1 MRLRSLGWI
10 CGVGSWALACTGQVG
25 DPSSAGSAPAAPG
38 GTGNDLPPPQADGSL
53 PYTAPQPA
61 SAALRARTWLL
72 TPEEYGRSVQSVLG
86 VPVDVSDMDPVPD
99 NGVYPNMSSSGLVRA
114 TLAEQYAAKA
124 EAAVLALS
132 DQQLRALIPCGKV
145 DASCKADFLRA
156 AVSKAFRRPA
166 TEEDLTNYGEVFDI
180 AAESGDP
187 ALPFR
192 WVLKGVLTSP
202 YFLYRT
208 EIGAP
213 RDEAKSAF
221 RLTDHE
227 IATFLSY
234 SVLGAPPS
242 ATLIAAADRGELAD
256 PAQLPGH
263 IEQML
268 STPGATDQLN
278 RFLVQWLRLHTFEA
292 EVEKFEDVFPGFAD
306 VKAAMFAETQR
317 FLRTNG
323 GMQGSIE
330 DLLTAPV
337 PEADPALTAF
347 YRSDASGASDTARK
361 GLLSLGAVLSKTAKQ
376 YLTSPTLRGLF
387 IRDQLL
393 CQHISLPENFT
404 PPPIEESELR
414 AAPKTTREL
423 YEMHAAEPTCNSCH
437 ALMDDIG
444 YMLENF
450 DGAGRYRTLEQYRSP
465 SLTAPVAEP
474 QPINAVGR
482 LLNTDVDGEY
492 DSAAE
497 LGEALSRSTWV
508 RECVARQAFRFYF
521 GQPEAARGIPPV
533 VQGTAALDRTGL
545 LRDMLVALLSSPST
559 LERVRE

>member
-1 MRLRSLGWI
+1 MSVRSLGWI
-10 CGVGSWALACTGQVG
+10 CGLGLWALACTGQIG
-25 DPSSAGSAPAAPG
+25 DPSSNTAAG
-38 GTGNDLPPPQADGSL
+38 GTGSDIPAPQADGSL
-53 PYTAPQPA
+53 PYAAPQPV

-86 VPVDVSDMDPVPD
+86 VPVDVSDMEPVPD
-99 NGVYPNMSSSGLVRA
+99 NGVYPNMSTSGLVRV
-114 TLAEQYAAKA
+114 TLAEQVAAKA

-132 DQQLRALIPCGKV
+132 EQQLRALIPCGKV
-145 DASCKADFLRA
+145 DATCKADFLRA
-156 AVSKAFRRPA
+156 VVSKAFRRPA
-166 TEEDLTNYGEVFDI
+166 TAEDLTHYGEVFDL

-192 WVLKGVLTSP
+192 WALKGVLSSP

-213 RDEAKSAF
+213 SDEANAAF
-221 RLTDHE
+221 RLTSHE

-234 SVLGAPPS
+234 SALGAPPS
-242 ATLIAAADRGELAD
+242 AKLVAAADRGELAD
-256 PAQLPGH
+256 PALLPGH
-263 IEQML
+263 IEQLL
-268 STPGATDQLN
+268 STPGAADQLGH
-278 RFLVQWLRLHTFEA
+278 FLVQWLRLHTFEA
-292 EVEKFEDVFPGFAD
+292 EVEKFEDVFPGFAE

-323 GMQGSIE
+323 GMEGSIAS
-330 DLLTAPV
+330 LFTAPV
-337 PEADPALTAF
+337 PEADPALSAF
-347 YRSDASGASDTARK
+347 YRSDASGATDTARS
-361 GLLSLGAVLSKTAKQ
+361 GLLSLGSVLAKTAKQ

-393 CQHISLPENFT
+393 CQHITLPENFT
-404 PPPIEESELR
+404 PPPIEESEQR
-414 AAPKTTREL
+414 MAPKTTREL
-423 YEMHAAEPTCNSCH
+423 YETHAAQSACKACH
-437 ALMDDIG
+437 ALTDNVG

-450 DGAGRYRTLEQYRSP
+450 DGAGRYRTLEQYKSP
-465 SLTAPVAEP
+465 SLTAPVAGP
-474 QPINAVGR
+474 QPIDAVGR

-497 LGEALSRSTWV
+497 LGEALSRSSWV

-521 GQPEAARGIPPV
+521 GQAESARGIPPV

-545 LRDMLVALLSSPST
+545 LRDLLVALLSSPST
-559 LERVRE
+559 VERVRE

>member
-1 MRLRSLGWI
+1 MSLRSLGWL
-10 CGVGSWALACTGQVG
+10 CALGSWALACTGQLG
-25 DPSSAGSAPAAPG
+25 DPSPGSASD
-38 GTGNDLPPPQADGSL
+38 GTGSDVPLPQADGSL
-53 PYTAPQPA
+53 PYAAPQPA

-72 TPEEYGRSVQSVLG
+72 TPEEYGRSVQHVLG

-99 NGVYPNMSSSGLVRA
+99 NGVYPNMSTSGLVRA

-132 DQQLRALIPCGKV
+132 DQQLLALIPCGKV
-145 DASCKADFLRA
+145 NATCKADFLRA

-166 TEEDLTNYGEVFDI
+166 TAEDLTRYGEVFDL
-180 AAESGDP
+180 AAASGDP
-187 ALPFR
+187 ELPFR
-192 WVLKGVLTSP
+192 WVLKGVLNSP

-213 RDEAKSAF
+213 SDEASAAF

-234 SVLGAPPS
+234 SVLGAPPT
-242 ATLIAAADRGELAD
+242 AALIAAADRGELAD
-256 PAQLPGH
+256 PALLPGH
-263 IEQML
+263 IEELL
-268 STPGATDQLN
+268 STPGAADQLGH
-278 RFLVQWLRLHTFEA
+278 FLLQWLRLHTFEA

-306 VKAAMFAETQR
+306 VKAAMFAETQS
-317 FLRTNG
+317 FLRAHG
-323 GMQGSIE
+323 GMQGSIAS
-330 DLLTAPV
+330 LLTAPV
-337 PEADPALTAF
+337 TPSDRALSAF
-347 YRSDASGASDTARK
+347 YRSDASGATDTARS
-361 GLLSLGAVLSKTAKQ
+361 GLLSLGSVLARTAKQ

-393 CQHISLPENFT
+393 CQHITLPENFT

-414 AAPKTTREL
+414 TAPKTTREL
-423 YEMHAAEPTCNSCH
+423 YETHAAQAACKGCH
-437 ALMDDIG
+437 ALTDDIG

-465 SLTAPVAEP
+465 SLTAPAAAP

-482 LLNTDVDGEY
+482 LVNTDVDGAY
-492 DSAAE
+492 DSAAA

-521 GQPEAARGIPPV
+521 GQAEPARGIPPV

-545 LRDMLVALLSSPST
+545 LRDLLVALLSSPST
-559 LERVRE
+559 VERARE

>member
-1 MRLRSLGWI
+1 MHLRSFGWI
-10 CGVGSWALACTGQVG
+10 FVLGSLAPACTGQLG
-25 DPSSAGSAPAAPG
+25 DLSSSAVGGETGS
-38 GTGNDLPPPQADGSL
+38 DVPPPQADGSL
-53 PYTAPQPA
+53 PYAAPTPA

-72 TPEEYGRSVQSVLG
+72 TPEEYGRSVQGLLG
-86 VPVDVSDMDPVPD
+86 VSIDVSDMDPVPD
-99 NGVYPNMSSSGLVRA
+99 NGIYPNMSTSGLVRV

-132 DQQLRALIPCGKV
+132 DRQLSALIPCGKV
-145 DASCKADFLRA
+145 DATCKADFVRA

-166 TEEDLTNYGEVFDI
+166 TAEDLTNYGEVFDL

-192 WVLKGVLTSP
+192 WVLKGVLSSP

-213 RDEAKSAF
+213 SDEAKAAF

-234 SVLGAPPS
+234 SVLGEPPS
-242 ATLIAAADRGELAD
+242 ATLVAAADRGELAD
-256 PAQLPGH
+256 PALLPGH
-263 IEQML
+263 IDQLL
-268 STPGATDQLN
+268 STPGAADQLGH
-278 RFLVQWLRLHTFEA
+278 FLVQWLRLHTFEA

-306 VKAAMFAETQR
+306 VKGAMFAETQR
-317 FLRTNG
+317 FLRANG
-323 GMQGSIE
+323 GMEGSIAS
-330 DLLTAPV
+330 LLTAPV
-337 PEADPALTAF
+337 PEADPALSAF
-347 YRSDASGASDTARK
+347 YRSDASGATDTARS
-361 GLLSLGAVLSKTAKQ
+361 GLLSLGSVLSKTAKQ

-393 CQHISLPENFT
+393 CQHITLPESFT

-414 AAPKTTREL
+414 MTPKTTREL
-423 YEMHAAEPTCNSCH
+423 YETHNAQAVCKSCH
-437 ALMDDIG
+437 ALIDNVG
-444 YMLENF
+444 FMLENF
-450 DGAGRYRTLEQYRSP
+450 DGAGRYRTLEQYSSP
-465 SLTAPVAEP
+465 SLTAPMAAP
-474 QPINAVGR
+474 QPIDAVGR

-492 DSAAE
+492 DSAAG

-521 GQPEAARGIPPV
+521 GQVEAARGIPPV

-545 LRDMLVALLSSPST
+545 LRDLLVALLSSPST
-559 LERVRE
+559 VERVRD